1 MKIGESSPAPA
12 PETGATGGGIS
23 LSKGPGL
30 SLSKGEKISLTK
42 AATDLGVTN
51 ALDNLMV
58 GLGWDVN
65 NFQGAAFDLDA
76 SVFMVDGNEKVLNNS
91 GFIFYGQPSDPAG
104 SVVHSGDNKTGEG
117 EGDDE
122 RIKVV
127 LSKVP
132 ADIQK
137 IIFTVTI
144 YECKTRNQ
152 NFGQVKNAFI
162 RVVDET
168 SGQELIRY
176 DLTEDYS
183 TQTALV
189 VGELYRHNGEWKF
202 NAVGSGYPDDLNS
215 FCNRFGVQLG

>member
-152 NFGQVKNAFI
+152 NFGQVSNAYI
-162 RVVDET
+162 RVINADTNE
-168 SGQELIRY
+168 ELLRY
-176 DLTEDYS
+176 DLGEDYS
-183 TQTALV
+183 IETAV
-189 VGELYRHNGEWKF
+189 VIAEIYKNNGEWKF
-202 NAVGSGYPDDLNS
+202 NAVGAGFQGGLSALCAN
-215 FCNRFGVQLG
+215 FGISAE

>member
-1 MKIGESSPAPA
+1 MKINGSNDTTQE
-12 PETGATGGGIS
+12 TGGGIN
-23 LSKGPGL
+23 LNKGI

-42 AATDLGVTN
+42 AATDLGVTG
-51 ALDNLMV
+51 ALDNLTI

-65 NFQGAAFDLDA
+65 NFTGAAFDLDA
-76 SVFMVDGNEKVLNNS
+76 SAFLVGSNEKVLNNG
-91 GFIFYGQPSDPAG
+91 GFIFYGQPSDVAG
-104 SVVHSGDNKTGEG
+104 SVRHTGDNKTGEG

-122 RIKVV
+122 QLKVC

-132 ADIQK
+132 TEIEK

-152 NFGQVKNAFI
+152 TFGQVKNAFI
-162 RVVDET
+162 RVVDDN
-168 SGQELIRY
+168 SGREIIRY
-176 DLTEDYS
+176 DLSEDFS

-202 NAVGSGYPDDLNS
+202 NAVGSGFPDDLSS
-215 FCNRFGVQLG
+215 FCARYGVQLA